1 MIQRQRICVGDRIV
15 FQRFENLQ
23 AGGFEAGIAEKVC
36 KHAGPFDAVGLP
48 PGAFEGFQ
56 QSNAFSVHLADE
68 EGSGIV
74 QASQQI
80 VGMIPV
86 SQSGPGQGTLMTTGS
101 PCQFHLEQKI
111 VGRNHRG
118 TPPEFFRLK
127 SGIPDFP
134 GQQEISDGPP
144 RRGNL
149 RDTGSQFKKH
159 GLGRETLSL
168 PATERKFPL

>member
-1 MIQRQRICVGDRIV
+1 MDEIASCSQPARSEFNTLFRERNRLRPTPQSLIGAGSMIQRQRICVGDRIA

-23 AGGFEAGIAEKVC
+23 AGGFEAGIAEQIC

-48 PGAFEGFQ
+48 PSAFEGFQ

-74 QASQQI
+74 QAGQKI
-80 VGMIPV
+80 IGMIPV
-86 SQSGPGQGTLMTTGS
+86 SQSRPGQGTLMTTAS

-118 TPPEFFRLK
+118 TPPECFR
-127 SGIPDFP
+127 
-134 GQQEISDGPP
+134 
-144 RRGNL
+144 
-149 RDTGSQFKKH
+149 
-159 GLGRETLSL
+159 
-168 PATERKFPL
+168 